1 MTYLPLGIP
10 KLTACC
16 DDDDDDNHNDGNC
29 NNTLENGLGKPW
41 KLLTHP

>member
-16 DDDDDDNHNDGNC
+16 DDDDDNNHNDGNS
-29 NNTLENGLGKPW
+29 NNILENGLGKP
-41 KLLTHP
+41 

>member
-16 DDDDDDNHNDGNC
+16 DDDDDDNHNDGNS
-29 NNTLENGLGKPW
+29 NNILENGLGKP
-41 KLLTHP
+41 

>member
-16 DDDDDDNHNDGNC
+16 DDDDDDNHNDGNS
-29 NNTLENGLGKPW
+29 NNTLENGLGKP
-41 KLLTHP
+41 

>member
-16 DDDDDDNHNDGNC
+16 DDDDDDNNHNDGNS
-29 NNTLENGLGKPW
+29 NNILENGLGKP
-41 KLLTHP
+41 